1 MQFHSHTLELRILRI
16 DRRAYL
22 HWIRNIRRG
31 LSTRTEIIEQLDDTQ
46 WKAVSEIAKNLK
58 VTPETVRY
66 HLYNMYREKLVE
78 REPEGSGWRLGE
90 LDQAQLSD
98 YIKPKRKRKS
108 RKK

>member
-1 MQFHSHTLELRILRI
+1 MRI

-31 LSTRTEIIEQLDDTQ
+31 LATRTEIIEQLDEIE
-46 WKAVSEIAKNLK
+46 WKSVSEIAKDLK
-58 VTPETVRY
+58 VTSETVRY
-66 HLYNMYREKLVE
+66 HLYNMHHEKLVE

-90 LDQAQLSD
+90 HDQAQLSD
-98 YIKPKRKRKS
+98 FLKPRKKRKS

>member
-1 MQFHSHTLELRILRI
+1 MRI

-31 LSTRTEIIEQLDDTQ
+31 LSTRTEIIEQLDEVE
-46 WKAVSEIAKNLK
+46 WKSVSEIAEQLK

-66 HLYNMYREKLVE
+66 HLYNMHREKLVE
-78 REPEGSGWRLGE
+78 REHEGSGWRLGE
-90 LDQAQLSD
+90 LDQAQLLD
-98 YIKPKRKRKS
+98 YIKPRKKRKS